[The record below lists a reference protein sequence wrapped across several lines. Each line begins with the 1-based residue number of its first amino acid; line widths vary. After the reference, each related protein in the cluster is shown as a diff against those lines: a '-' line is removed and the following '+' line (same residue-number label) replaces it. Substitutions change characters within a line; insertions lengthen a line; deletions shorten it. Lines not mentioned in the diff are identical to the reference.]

1 MNTEI
6 TTLLAQGYTCV
17 TPTKRLSH
25 YLQSQYAALQIEAG
39 KQAWETPEIL
49 SWGGWLHQL
58 WEDSSTLRQS
68 DQYVLKP
75 HQQQSVWQ
83 QIIGTSRYAKQL
95 LRPET
100 TAKQAMAAWSLCY
113 QWKLPLFSDAV
124 YLNEDARAFQ
134 SWAKEYEKQC
144 KKNAWID
151 DAMLAT
157 QITDDI
163 KQLGKKVHQ
172 KIILLGFDEFTPQ
185 QQALFNALTNAE
197 TTLQEL
203 PLIHRNEHILALG
216 FTDVREEIKA
226 AANWS
231 RQLLETEPH
240 HNIGIIVPNLQT
252 LHRQLENIFDDV
264 LIPAAIVNSPETM
277 ERPYSIAQGL
287 PLNSYPLI
295 DAALAILSLAN
306 TRLSFGAI
314 ASLLR
319 SPFTHAANEE
329 RVQRAALAAHLH
341 EHGEQQLSISAVL
354 HRASHEKL
362 NDHRPDQFLDALH
375 QWQKAFKELPDK
387 KTGHQ
392 WAQTFT
398 ELLNYFNWPGDR
410 KLTSAEYQT
419 VEAWQELIS
428 QFASLDLVSSTLS
441 YREALTKLNQ
451 LASNHSYQP
460 ETKEVPIQIVAMTG
474 AAGMQ
479 FDHLWVMGLD
489 EEVWPAKAD
498 PNPFIP
504 FSMQRG
510 AKLPNATAETKLAQA
525 ELLTQR
531 LVSSASNV
539 ILSYAQN
546 DKERPQRSSALIKPY
561 LRKEKSISIAKIA
574 AYTTQIFKS
583 QQLEKFN
590 DDNATAIKS
599 REKVSGG
606 ASLFKDQA
614 ACPFRA
620 TARHRLFAYG
630 LPIIDI
636 GLNAMD
642 RGLILHQVMQILW
655 QQLGGQK
662 ELIAKDNN
670 ELDIIIKSAISLT
683 LDHYAKKQPG
693 IFTQRFTQLE
703 SERLHTL
710 TKEWL
715 TIERERQPFSVHACE
730 EEHIFTFNKIEVRT
744 RIDRIDKLENGQFVI
759 IDYKTGDPKLAAWFD
774 ERPDEPQ
781 LPLYAVTSKGDI
793 GAIVFAKIKR
803 GESTYIGL
811 SASDNIL
818 PNVKTLN
825 ETRLTQDIN
834 DWESLLSQWQD
845 TLSQLASAF
854 REGDARVDPKG
865 VTTCQYC
872 DLHALCR
879 IYELNT
885 ENTEQEVANE

>member
-6 TTLLAQGYTCV
+6 TTILAQGYTCV

-39 KQAWETPEIL
+39 KQAWVTPDIL
-49 SWGGWLHQL
+49 SWSGWLHRL
-58 WEDSSTLRQS
+58 WEDISTLQQS

-75 HQQQSVWQ
+75 HQQQSIWQ
-83 QIIGTSRYAKQL
+83 QIVGTSHYAKQL

-144 KKNAWID
+144 KTNTWID

-157 QITDDI
+157 HITDDI
-163 KQLGKKVHQ
+163 KQLETKFHQ

-185 QQALFNALTNAE
+185 QQALFNALTNAG

-203 PLIHRNEHILALG
+203 PLIHRNEHTMALG
-216 FTDVREEIKA
+216 FADAREEIKV

-240 HNIGIIVPNLQT
+240 HNIGIIVPNLQA
-252 LHRQLENIFDDV
+252 LHRQIENIFDDV
-264 LIPAAIVNSPETM
+264 LIPSAIVNSPEVM

-287 PLNSYPLI
+287 PLNNYPLI
-295 DAALAILSLAN
+295 DSALAILSLAN
-306 TRLSFGAI
+306 IRLSPGAI
-314 ASLLR
+314 AGLLR
-319 SPFTHAANEE
+319 SPFIHAASKE
-329 RVQRAALAAHLH
+329 RVQRAVLDAHLL
-341 EHGEQQLSISAVL
+341 EYGEQQLSINAVL
-354 HRASHEKL
+354 HKASHEKL
-362 NDHRPDQFLDALH
+362 NEQRPDQFLAALH

-387 KTGHQ
+387 QTAHQ
-392 WAQTFT
+392 WARSFT
-398 ELLNYFNWPGDR
+398 ELLNYFKWPGDR

-419 VEAWQELIS
+419 VEAWQELIN

-441 YREALTKLNQ
+441 YKEALAKLSQ
-451 LASNHSYQP
+451 LALNYSYQP
-460 ETKEVPIQIVAMTG
+460 ETKEVPIQIVGMTG

-479 FDHLWVMGLD
+479 FDHLWVMGLH

-504 FSMQRG
+504 FSMQSG
-510 AKLPNATAETKLAQA
+510 AKLPNATAETKLTQA
-525 ELLTQR
+525 EILTQR

-546 DKERPQRSSALIKPY
+546 EKERPQRPSALIKPY
-561 LRKEKSISIAKIA
+561 LRIEKNISIAKIA
-574 AYTTQIFKS
+574 AYPTQIFKS
-583 QQLEKFN
+583 QQLERFN
-590 DDNATAIKS
+590 DDNATVIKS
-599 REKVSGG
+599 GEKVSGG
-606 ASLFKDQA
+606 ANLFKDQA

-630 LPIIDI
+630 LPTTDI
-636 GLNAMD
+636 GLDAMD
-642 RGLILHQVMQILW
+642 RGLILHQVMQMLW
-655 QQLGGQK
+655 QQLGSHK
-662 ELIAKDNN
+662 ELIAKDNDG
-670 ELDIIIKSAISLT
+670 LDIIIKSAISLT
-683 LDHYAKKQPG
+683 LEHYAKKQPG
-693 IFTQRFTQLE
+693 IFTHRFTQLE
-703 SERLHTL
+703 SERLHSL
-710 TKEWL
+710 VKEWL
-715 TIERERQPFSVHACE
+715 AIERERQPFSVHACE
-730 EEHIFTFNKIEVRT
+730 EEHIFTFNNIEVRT
-744 RIDRIDKLENGQFVI
+744 RIDRIDTLEDGRFVI

-781 LPLYAVTSKGDI
+781 LPLYAVTSEGDI
-793 GAIVFAKIKR
+793 AAIVFGKIKR

-811 SASDNIL
+811 SASDDVL

-825 ETRLTQDIN
+825 ETRLTHDID
-834 DWESLLSQWQD
+834 DWESMLSQWQD
-845 TLSQLASAF
+845 TLSQLAIAF

-879 IYELNT
+879 ID
-885 ENTEQEVANE
+885 EQQRV